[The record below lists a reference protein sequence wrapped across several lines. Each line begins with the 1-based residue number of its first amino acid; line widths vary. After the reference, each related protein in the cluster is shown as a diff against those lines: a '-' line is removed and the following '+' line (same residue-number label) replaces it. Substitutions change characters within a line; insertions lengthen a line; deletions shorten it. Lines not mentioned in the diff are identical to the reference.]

1 MTEKIYRRTNSLC
14 PECLERIPAEVYL
27 DAEKNWVM
35 MKKECPKHGQFKDK
49 ISIYPEEYENTHEI
63 VVRQLSTSTKPTC
76 DTTIPIQK
84 GCPFDCGLCENHK
97 SAPCICLIDV
107 TNRCNLRCPVCFANA
122 GATGFVV
129 EPSFDDIIHIME
141 HFRNIKPVPPV
152 LLQLSGGEPTLRNDL
167 LDIIRKGREL
177 GFSDIMLTTN
187 GVKMAKSKQYCQDL
201 LDAGLDA
208 VYLSFAGTDPE
219 VYKKIYGVDITKV
232 KRQALENMRECGYR
246 GVVIVPTIVKGVND
260 KEIANIMDICKDYRD
275 ITLGVLFQPVSICG
289 RIAFE
294 DLMEMRYTSSD
305 LKQDLNKYTATAE
318 NPKGAMP
325 YFYPLSLLS
334 HFTRMITWCDDMPQT
349 SFTSDADCGFA
360 TIMIIEKD
368 GTWHGIE
375 EWIDVDGF
383 IKWSNQC
390 WDLVE
395 KKQIPDKIPKITS
408 FVQKFLGSD
417 GHPNS
422 GIASLPEV
430 RQTLRWVSKTV
441 DGATDFAFKKAM
453 KAYFL
458 GGLARYV
465 RKPDL
470 EFARKLFQLAG
481 SPTVDT
487 AWQFFANSNR
497 TDGKC
502 AKLISSMHFQDAYDF
517 DTERV
522 SHCLVHYGVMDPYD
536 AEHKKVLEIPFCA
549 MNTLHRERLEK
560 ASARKDLKDKSNEQI
575 TTEINELLK
584 DLETKK

>member
-1 MTEKIYRRTNSLC
+1 MAEKVYRRTNSLC

-27 DAEKNWVM
+27 DEEKNWVM
-35 MKKECPKHGQFKDK
+35 MRKSCSKHGEFKDK
-49 ISIYPEEYENTHEI
+49 ISIYPEEYEQTHQI
-63 VVRQLSTSTKPTC
+63 ADIQLSTSTKPTSA
-76 DTTIPIQK
+76 TTNPINK

-129 EPSFDDIIHIME
+129 EPSFDDITHIME
-141 HFRNIKPVPPV
+141 HFRSIKPVPPV
-152 LLQLSGGEPTLRNDL
+152 LLQLSGGEPTLRTDL
-167 LDIIRKGREL
+167 PDIIRKGREL

-187 GVKMAKSKQYCQDL
+187 GVKMAKSKEYCKEL

-232 KRQALENMRECGYR
+232 KRQAIENMRATGYK

-260 KEIANIMDICKDYRD
+260 KEIANIMEICKEYRD
-275 ITLGVLFQPVSICG
+275 ICLGVLYQPVSICG

-305 LKQDLNKYTATAE
+305 LKEALNKYTATPK

-325 YFYPLSLLS
+325 FFYPLSLLS

-383 IKWSNQC
+383 IKWSNHC

-395 KKQIPDKIPKITS
+395 KKQLPTKVPKVTE

-417 GHPNS
+417 DHPNK
-422 GIASLPEV
+422 GLASLPEV
-430 RQTLRWVSKTV
+430 RQTLKWVGKTV

-453 KAYFL
+453 KTYFL

-465 RKPDL
+465 KKPDL
-470 EFARKLFQLAG
+470 DFARKLFQVAG
-481 SPTVDT
+481 SPTIDT
-487 AWQFFANSNR
+487 AWGFFANSNR
-497 TDGKC
+497 VDGRC

-536 AEHKKVLEIPFCA
+536 PKHQHVLEIPFCA
-549 MNTLHRERLEK
+549 MNTLHRERIEK
-560 ASARKDLKDKSNEQI
+560 ASARKDLKDKTNEQI
-575 TTEINELLK
+575 NTEITAFVKEL
-584 DLETKK
+584 DTKK